1 MKDFIV
7 SKVAGLKL
15 AVTNRS
21 PHLIFTF
28 GKVLFNLTKL
38 FGGCFHNLYSPQISF
53 HLVKKNIF
61 KVSNKN
67 PTKDFNLV
75 HQSDIN

>member
-67 PTKDFNLV
+67 PTKGFHLV
-75 HQSDIN
+75 QSNN